1 MPNVN
6 DSVLFAA
13 DRMYDAIHNLLS
25 ADTDEKTVNAIAAQN
40 QAADDYDAAIEG
52 EDVWPGLAE
61 RVRRTRAER
70 N

>member
-13 DRMYDAIHNLLS
+13 DRMCDAIRSLLDANS
-25 ADTDEKTVNAIAAQN
+25 PAKFGDAIASQKV
-40 QAADDYDAAIEG
+40 AADDYDRAIEG

-61 RVRRTRAER
+61 RVRRTRVER